1 MATVAG
7 AAQSVGI
14 GVSVGA
20 SAAVVTTTAAA
31 TVAVASASGLL
42 SLANN
47 NSTSSIGGTCDSPN
61 LGYRFGNITMFMEG
75 IPRVFTLRESKVL
88 EDLLVDAYNNASGI
102 CLDILQR
109 EMLNAR
115 LVEQTYYPELA
126 GNEDI
131 LVRSSFAY

>member
-20 SAAVVTTTAAA
+20 SAALVTATATAAA
-31 TVAVASASGLL
+31 VAVASSAGLL
-42 SLANN
+42 SPAND
-47 NSTSSIGGTCDSPN
+47 NSTLIGTCDYPN

-88 EDLLVDAYNNASGI
+88 EDLIVDAYNNASGI

>member
-20 SAAVVTTTAAA
+20 SAAVITATAAA

-42 SLANN
+42 SLANT
-47 NSTSSIGGTCDSPN
+47 NSTSSIGTCDYPN

-88 EDLLVDAYNNASGI
+88 EDLIVDAYNNASGI